1 MFRELSLSFMST
13 SNNTNSEATQS
24 MIRMNMSMN
33 DLNGSV

>member
-1 MFRELSLSFMST
+1 MFRELSLSSMST

-24 MIRMNMSMN
+24 IRMNMSMN